1 MALSDKRNLPPGQ
14 RDLLRAREYKVD
26 LDSRLNK
33 TSVVT
38 ANDNRDGAGYYCEVC
53 DCVIKDSMNF
63 LDHIN
68 GENQALYYP
77 NIILL
82 SNIGK
87 KHIQNLGMSM
97 KLKKS
102 TVEDVKARFELL
114 KKKKQE
120 EKKEYSLAER
130 LKDAKEEQ
138 ERMQSYTKDVS
149 FIYLNEASYDK
160 S

>member
-1 MALSDKRNLPPGQ
+1 
-14 RDLLRAREYKVD
+14 
-26 LDSRLNK
+26 
-33 TSVVT
+33 
-38 ANDNRDGAGYYCEVC
+38 
-53 DCVIKDSMNF
+53 
-63 LDHIN
+63 
-68 GENQALYYP
+68 
-77 NIILL
+77 
-82 SNIGK
+82 
-87 KHIQNLGMSM
+87 MSM

-149 FIYLNEASYDK
+149 FI
-160 S
+160 